1 MLSNSFLRIYKL
13 TLTQTQIVGDPTY
26 GLYGEAAPMGGL
38 LDNQVPIF
46 LRVSAATEKT
56 EIPRCSLALQKA
68 WTAHHPPNEQPMC
81 LHAALLELPHPV
93 TGERMKWEVPPD
105 F

>member
-1 MLSNSFLRIYKL
+1 MFVAFFQLVSWH
-13 TLTQTQIVGDPTY
+13 THWQIVGDPTY

-38 LDNQVPIF
+38 LDDTIPIIQH
-46 LRVSAATEKT
+46 ATATAEKT
-56 EIPRCSLALQKA
+56 EIPRCPLAVQKA

-81 LHAALLELPHPV
+81 LHAALLELPHPL